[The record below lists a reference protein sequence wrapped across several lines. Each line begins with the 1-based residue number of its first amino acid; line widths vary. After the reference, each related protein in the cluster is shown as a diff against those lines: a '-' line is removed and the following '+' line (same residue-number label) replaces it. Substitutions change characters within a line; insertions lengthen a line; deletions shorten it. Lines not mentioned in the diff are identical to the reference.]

1 MARPKAV
8 LFDVFGT
15 VVDWRGSLIR
25 AFTEFGRGQG
35 IEADW
40 AGLVDAW
47 RGAYRPSLDQVRH
60 GERPW
65 CTLDALHRASL
76 ETLLPRFGLDALDE
90 AARQFT
96 VRAWHALDPWPD
108 VVEGLS
114 RLKKSAI
121 IGTLSNGH
129 TALLVRMARRAGLPW
144 DVVFGADMFRHYKP
158 DPETYLGA
166 ASFLDL
172 APGEV
177 MLAAAHPSD
186 LAAARAVGLRTAFIP
201 RPLEHGPGHA
211 PPAPPEGV
219 DVTAESVGVLA
230 AWLEGA

>member
-1 MARPKAV
+1 MSEIKAV

-25 AFTEFGRGQG
+25 VFSAFGAEHGLT
-35 IEADW
+35 ADW

-47 RGAYRPSLDQVRH
+47 RGAYRPSLDRVRR
-60 GERPW
+60 GDVGW
-65 CTLDALHRASL
+65 CTLDVLHRASL
-76 ETLLPRFGLDALDE
+76 DALLPRFGLASLDE
-90 AARQFT
+90 AQRAFM

-108 VVEGLS
+108 VIEGLF
-114 RLKKSAI
+114 RLKKRVI

-129 TALLVRMARRAGLPW
+129 TALLVNMAKRAGLPW

-166 ASFLDL
+166 AALLDL
-172 APGEV
+172 RPEEV

-186 LAAARAVGLRTAFIP
+186 LAAARAVGLRSAYIP

-211 PPAPPEGV
+211 SPPPPEGV
-219 DVTAESVGVLA
+219 DVTAESVGALA